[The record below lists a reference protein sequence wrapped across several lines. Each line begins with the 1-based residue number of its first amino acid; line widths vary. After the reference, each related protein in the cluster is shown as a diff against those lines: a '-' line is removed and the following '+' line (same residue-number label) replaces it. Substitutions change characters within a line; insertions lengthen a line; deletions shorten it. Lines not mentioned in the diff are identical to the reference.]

1 MPKQYQNLFTR
12 LLSKIRSAVI
22 TETPIELAA
31 CEYCRKTEC
40 SQGNW
45 ETCEN
50 RIKEMNYIKQ
60 NRLQQNDSQT

>member
-1 MPKQYQNLFTR
+1 MQKQKQNLIKR
-12 LLSKIRSAVI
+12 LLSKFSNAVI
-22 TETPIELAA
+22 TEVPLELEA

-60 NRLQQNDSQT
+60 NRL